1 MAVAAAARRPKRKRL
16 VMKDLQQMSR
26 NQEMPNRSSRTSAAS
41 SIPLKT
47 ARNPV
52 NP

>member
-26 NQEMPNRSSRTSAAS
+26 NQEMLNRSSRTFAAS
-41 SIPLKT
+41 FILLET
-47 ARNPV
+47 ARNFV